1 MAWISTPSDGGSRL
15 VQSALLTWAPS
26 DNLATQSGGGRLPP
40 CPTTCQPAYAEA
52 TALPTLGLDA
62 TVGAPCPWAPL
73 LLPPPPSFYSLIQ
86 PLLGLTQLL
95 LQVGDFQPQF
105 LQRKD

>member
-1 MAWISTPSDGGSRL
+1 MAWSSTPSDGGSRL
-15 VQSALLTWAPS
+15 VQSTLLTWAPS
-26 DNLATQSGGGRLPP
+26 DSLATQSGEGRLPP
-40 CPTTCQPAYAEA
+40 CPTTCQPAYEA
-52 TALPTLGLDA
+52 TALPTLGLEA

-73 LLPPPPSFYSLIQ
+73 LLPLPPSFYSLIQ

-105 LQRKD
+105 LQRKE